1 MACGTCEF
9 GLLPRP
15 SGFYRKDHSKHMGE
29 FGGGWVNGQVL
40 RQCGLC
46 LLCVALLIECHNI
59 GLQIRKYQVVDNTQ

>member
-1 MACGTCEF
+1 MWDLFEF

-40 RQCGLC
+40 RKCGLC
-46 LLCVALLIECHNI
+46 LLYVAPLIEC
-59 GLQIRKYQVVDNTQ
+59 QD